1 MADTRDDI
9 SAADDA
15 ATSDYLERQLQDRER
30 RDRSE
35 RRRGNVSSWNDRTPS
50 GIRERVDLDEAE
62 ELARRPR
69 QEQHV
74 REQDRRVRTF
84 DHTQFV
90 AHISDRISF
99 NKNGDMM
106 IQLQIPFQFKHLA
119 EPLTDAFGIPLSFDV
134 EVWAP
139 YHEAT
144 TR

>member
-1 MADTRDDI
+1 MADRGTHFSTAEDE
-9 SAADDA
+9 
-15 ATSDYLERQLQDRER
+15 SDYLERVVRSRER
-30 RDRSE
+30 EAISQ
-35 RRRGNVSSWNDRTPS
+35 RRAANVSNWGDRTPS
-50 GIRERVDLDEAE
+50 GVRGRVDLDEAE
-62 ELARRPR
+62 ELATRPR
-69 QEQHV
+69 QDQHV

-106 IQLQIPFQFKHLA
+106 IQLQIPYQFKHLA

-139 YHEAT
+139 FKEAKE
-144 TR
+144 RE

>member
-1 MADTRDDI
+1 MADSGRDI
-9 SAADDA
+9 AADEA
-15 ATSDYLERQLQDRER
+15 SSDYLERQLQDRER
-30 RDRSE
+30 RTRSE
-35 RRRGNVSSWNDRTPS
+35 RRRGNVPGWNDRTPA
-50 GIRERVDLDEAE
+50 GLRDRVDYEEAE

-139 YHEAT
+139 FAEAT
-144 TR
+144 NR